1 MYIGLLTR
9 GKKMSV
15 RSSFQ
20 GEPVD
25 LKAKIAGLHTLLNP
39 RQVKR
44 AYIAPAVVVHP
55 GVRGIAVAQLL
66 QYKKKRAMNDQV
78 QLPPECQGGHLH
90 TEEG

>member
-1 MYIGLLTR
+1 
-9 GKKMSV
+9 MSV
-15 RSSFQ
+15 SSSFQ

-25 LKAKIAGLHTLLNP
+25 LKAEIAGLHTLLDP
-39 RQVKR
+39 RLAKR

-55 GVRGIAVAQLL
+55 GVGGIAVAQLL
-66 QYKKKRAMNDQV
+66 QYKKKKVMNDQV

>member
-1 MYIGLLTR
+1 
-9 GKKMSV
+9 MSV
-15 RSSFQ
+15 CSNFQ

-25 LKAKIAGLHTLLNP
+25 LKADIAVLHTLLDL
-39 RQVKR
+39 RLVKR

-55 GVRGIAVAQLL
+55 GVGGIAVAQLL

-78 QLPPECQGGHLH
+78 QLPPERQGGHLH

>member
-1 MYIGLLTR
+1 
-9 GKKMSV
+9 MSV

-20 GEPVD
+20 CEPVK
-25 LKAKIAGLHTLLNP
+25 LKAEIAGLHTLLDP
-39 RQVKR
+39 RLVKR
-44 AYIAPAVVVHP
+44 AYIAPAAVVHP
-55 GVRGIAVAQLL
+55 RVEGIPVAQLL